1 MWLGCSP
8 CYQFTDE
15 LLLLT
20 QKQTKKVK
28 NFAAMKNTLL
38 ANNSLQNATISHGY
52 KLLL

>member
-8 CYQFTDE
+8 CYQFTGE